1 MTDHRT
7 IPTAAPLSDAAGI
20 AARIDRIPTGRF
32 HVRLASKLALGTFFD
47 GFDAISLAVVLS
59 LVVATFKISFAEA
72 GTIIAAGYLGQFIGA
87 IVIGWLSERFGRKKT
102 FVISLIV
109 FSLLSIGCAF
119 AWSATSLLVFR
130 LLQGLGL
137 GAEVPLAGTLIN
149 EYLGRKSRGRVAVL
163 YQSAFSWGL
172 FFAPLI
178 ALVFTSTLAP
188 DIAWRVLLAVGFLP
202 IIVAIWAA
210 VALPESARWLATR
223 GRHAEA
229 NAYVEQMEAEATAR
243 GVVLDPPQVLP
254 TQEHKKFRPAELFS
268 GIYGKRTLT
277 LGLLWF
283 TGYFVVYGYSVW
295 LPSLYVQ
302 VGGLAASSSVL
313 LTILIGLIVIAMNY
327 VTAWLVERIG
337 RKKTLVIGFSIAAFG
352 GLYGLFCVGVLGN
365 TSWPILFS
373 TGCLIALGITVPA
386 GALYFY
392 TGELYPTRMRG
403 FATSSAS
410 SLARL
415 ASVVSPF
422 IIGPLLDTGGAATI
436 FGVLGGVAL
445 LGTIVVAVAGVETR
459 NRSLEEISA

>member
-229 NAYVEQMEAEATAR
+229 NAYVEQMEAEAKAR

>member
-1 MTDHRT
+1 MTDR
-7 IPTAAPLSDAAGI
+7 PTVVRPTTHSDPSEI

-59 LVVATFKISFAEA
+59 LVVATFQISFATA
-72 GTIIAAGYLGQFIGA
+72 GTIIAAGYLGQFVGA
-87 IVIGWLSERFGRKKT
+87 IVIGWLSERFGRKRT
-102 FVISLIV
+102 FVVSLIV
-109 FSLLSIGCAF
+109 FSLLSIGCAL
-119 AWSATSLLVFR
+119 AWSATSLMVFR
-130 LLQGLGL
+130 LVQGFGL

-149 EYLGRKSRGRVAVL
+149 EYLGRKNRGRVAVL

-172 FFAPLI
+172 FFAPLV
-178 ALVFTSTLAP
+178 ALVLTSTLEP
-188 DIAWRVLLAVGFLP
+188 ELAWRVLLAVGVIPLV
-202 IIVAIWAA
+202 VAIWAA
-210 VALPESARWLATR
+210 ISLPESARWLATR

-229 NAYVEQMEAEATAR
+229 DAYVEQMEREATAQ
-243 GVVLDPPQVLP
+243 GVVLDAPSVLP
-254 TQEHKKFRPAELFS
+254 AQPHREFRPSELFS
-268 GIYGKRTLT
+268 GQYGRRTLT
-277 LGLLWF
+277 LALLWF

-302 VGGLAASSSVL
+302 VGGLAPSKSVL
-313 LTILIGLIVIAMNY
+313 LTILVGLIVITMNY

-337 RKKTLVIGFSIAAFG
+337 RKKTLVMGFGIAAFG
-352 GLYGLFCVGVLGN
+352 GLYGLFCVAVLHD
-365 TSWPILFS
+365 TSWPVLFS

-410 SLARL
+410 SVARL
-415 ASVVSPF
+415 ASVISPF

-436 FGVLGGVAL
+436 FGLLGAVSL